1 MMKAKTFRT
10 HGILMRDILL
20 ILAATIVVVSYNFK
34 GPTNGSDVTM
44 HLSIVRVIM
53 DNLPFV
59 PRWNPYWYFGTPM
72 LRVYSGFLH
81 YSMAYLGWGL
91 SFFITE
97 LPMNELLSLTFL
109 VYTYIIFLIGALSV
123 YFLAREFGI
132 GNLGAVSAVF
142 LFLTSFN
149 FISFWLIGSFPNITS
164 LMISPLSLALYVR
177 AAKRKN
183 LWGALPVG
191 FAFGIVIITYVG
203 NALFFLL
210 FFIVISFLLLIRDP
224 SLLYVPR
231 RRGEPPKY
239 TLTLPKIAGLSAVS
253 ALAMSAWWLLPF
265 YVSVT
270 TSSSSFAGSLG
281 IVSSATPSRP
291 ITDHILLISGFNG
304 ENLYT
309 PGIGHF
315 ILVLISVILL
325 VKLWRHPAT
334 DGVFLTLAAFFLC
347 FTPWLGFNFSPIP
360 SNRPPLF
367 FSIFA
372 SLAGGFALSYLFHSY
387 SRFVNR
393 VSSFKSIILLKS
405 MIPVLV
411 CFFVLLAATFPTFL
425 ATHSLTE
432 INLPAWNEAMEQTVE
447 PGERIGLDGGYDTNI
462 ASDVWESGGGS
473 IESMYV
479 LNEFAYKY
487 WYYIIYKKDARYL
500 PYLSR
505 NYNTRYL
512 IGINIEGLHKTDSG
526 FYEVNNYSSSIAE
539 NIPQGSLK
547 VFHIGT
553 QTKYS
558 YLFTATALAGNI
570 DPILV
575 DGGEY
580 LEDYSAEDLGH
591 FSLLYISELK
601 PRNEQAYAALINSYV
616 EGGGTVLFDINEFPP
631 LLSEEIM
638 NLLPIE
644 GLYTTSS
651 DLQLVFSLV
660 FNCSFSF
667 SPQNT
672 SQAQIAYADGLR
684 AGAEVVAWEEAGN
697 PVIVRTMKQNGWIV
711 WTGLNFPYQV
721 MLNDDSGGAK
731 LLVQLMRFLT
741 SQETES
747 NKVVHPADFSITS
760 TDEYAVSLSNPSLGD
775 GIWLKMTYYPGWE
788 AVIKESQENLKI
800 FLAGPHGMLVFPERN
815 SETTITFF
823 FGKTQDVVIGEVFS
837 IGFLILF
844 FGSWLVRNVI
854 IKYWKIPVGWTHTP
868 HKGSNLKNSEK
879 KANMQHSVKRDGN

>member
-1 MMKAKTFRT
+1 MMKAKAIHTHRT
-10 HGILMRDILL
+10 IIRDILL
-20 ILAATIVVVSYNFK
+20 ILVATIVVVSYNFK

-53 DNLPFV
+53 DSLPFV

-91 SFFITE
+91 SFFFSE

-109 VYTYIIFLIGALSV
+109 VYTYIIFFIGALSV
-123 YFLAREFGI
+123 YFLARELGI
-132 GNLGAVSAVF
+132 GNLGAVSAAF

-149 FISFWLIGSFPNITS
+149 FIGFWLVGSYPNITS
-164 LMISPLSLALYVR
+164 ILISPLSLAFYVR

-183 LWGALPVG
+183 LLGALPVG
-191 FAFGIVIITYVG
+191 FTFGIVILTYVG
-203 NALFFLL
+203 NALYFLA
-210 FFIVISFLLLIRDP
+210 FFIVISILLLIRDP
-224 SLLYVPR
+224 SLLYVSR
-231 RRGEPPKY
+231 TRGEPPRY

-253 ALAMSAWWLLPF
+253 ALAFSAWWLFPF
-265 YVSVT
+265 YTSVT
-270 TSSSSFAGSLG
+270 TSSSSYAGSLG
-281 IVSSATPSRP
+281 IITSVTTSRP
-291 ITDHILLISGFNG
+291 IIDHILLISGFNG
-304 ENLYT
+304 ESIYT

-315 ILVLISVILL
+315 ILVLISIILL
-325 VKLWRHPAT
+325 IKLWKHPAA
-334 DGVFLTLAAFFLC
+334 DGVFLTLAAYFLC
-347 FTPWLGFNFSPIP
+347 FTPWLGFTFSPIP

-367 FSIFA
+367 FSLFA
-372 SLAGGFALSYLFHSY
+372 SLAGGFALSYLYFSY
-387 SRFVNR
+387 NKFVNR
-393 VSSFKSIILLKS
+393 VSSFKSIKILRS
-405 MIPVLV
+405 AIPVLV
-411 CFFVLLAATFPTFL
+411 CLFVLLAASFPTFL
-425 ATHSLTE
+425 ATNSYA
-432 INLPAWNEAMEQTVE
+432 IVVLPPWNEAMEQTVK
-447 PGERIGLDGGYDTNI
+447 PGERIGIDGGYDMNI
-462 ASDVWESGGGS
+462 ASDVWQSGGGS

-479 LNEFAYKY
+479 LNDFAYKF
-487 WYYIIYKKDARYL
+487 WYYIIYKRDARYL

-512 IGINIEGLHKTDSG
+512 IGINIEGLHRTDSG

-539 NIPQGSLK
+539 IIPQESLK

-558 YLFTATALAGNI
+558 YLFTTAALAGNI

-616 EGGGTVLFDINEFPP
+616 EGGGIVLFDINEFPP

-651 DLQLVFSLV
+651 NLQLVFSPV

-667 SPQNT
+667 SLQNT

-684 AGAEVVAWEEAGN
+684 TGAEVVAWEEAGN
-697 PVIVRTMKQNGWIV
+697 PVIVRMMKQNGWIV
-711 WTGLNFPYQV
+711 WTGLNLPYQV

-747 NKVVHPADFSITS
+747 NNVVHPADFSITS
-760 TDEYAVSLSNPSLGD
+760 TDEYVVSLSNPSLGD
-775 GIWLKMTYYPGWE
+775 GVWLKVTYYPGWE
-788 AVIKESQENLKI
+788 STIKSSQESLKI
-800 FLAGPHGMLVFPERN
+800 FLAGPHGMLVFPQQN
-815 SETTITFF
+815 SATEIVFS
-823 FGKTQDVVIGEVFS
+823 FGKTQDVTYGELFS
-837 IGFLILF
+837 IGFLVLF
-844 FGSWLVRNVI
+844 FGTWFLRNTVI
-854 IKYWKIPVGWTHTP
+854 RFWKIPEGWTHTH
-868 HKGSNLKNSEK
+868 HKGSNFKNSEK
-879 KANMQHSVKRDGN
+879 KADMQHSIKRDRN